1 MCLLDGKQNLPYYL
15 DIKSMSKISTKI
27 NQYTVILEPCEEG
40 GFTVTVPALPG
51 CITEGDDF
59 KQAID
64 NVKEVIV
71 GYLISLLKHNE
82 HIPSENE
89 HLITTAINIKLPSR
103 RRQLQSAKAKVF
115 A

>member
-1 MCLLDGKQNLPYYL
+1 
-15 DIKSMSKISTKI
+15 MSNILTKI
-27 NQYTVILEPCEEG
+27 NQYTIVLEPCEEG

-59 KQAID
+59 KQAIG
-64 NVKEVIV
+64 NVKEAIE

-82 HIPSENE
+82 PIPSENE
-89 HLITTAINIKLPSR
+89 HLITTAINIKLPSM
-103 RRQLQSAKAKVF
+103 RRQLQSVKAKVF

>member
-1 MCLLDGKQNLPYYL
+1 
-15 DIKSMSKISTKI
+15 MSNISTKI
-27 NQYTVILEPCEEG
+27 HQYTIVLEPCEEG

-51 CITEGDDF
+51 CITEGNDF

-64 NVKEVIV
+64 NIKEAIE

-82 HIPSENE
+82 PIPNENE
-89 HLITTAINIKLPSR
+89 RLVTTAINIKLPSR
-103 RRQLQSAKAKVF
+103 HRQLQSTKVF